1 MDKLYTISKSKTRAD
16 CSSDHEFL
24 LQNSDLNWRKQ
35 GKPLDHSGMTSV
47 INKSYMNYKSNV
59 LWLYSGSDK
68 MIQGIS
74 SDRRVPEEL
83 QMEVH
88 IIVQEAVIK
97 NHPQEKEMPKGK
109 MVVWRGLTNNWEKKR
124 NESQGE
130 KERYVHLNAEFQRI
144 AGEIRK
150 PSLVIN
156 AKRQRKTIEWE
167 RLENSSRKLEMPREL
182 FMQRWAQ

>member
-109 MVVWRGLTNNWEKKR
+109 MVVWGGLTNSWEKNR
-124 NESQGE
+124 NERSVRE
-130 KERYVHLNAEFQRI
+130 KEKDIHLNVEFQRI
-144 AGEIRK
+144 ARRDKKAFLTEQCKEIEENNR
-150 PSLVIN
+150 ID
-156 AKRQRKTIEWE
+156 RQI
-167 RLENSSRKLEMPREL
+167 SFL
-182 FMQRWAQ
+182 FSKE

>member
-1 MDKLYTISKSKTRAD
+1 
-16 CSSDHEFL
+16 
-24 LQNSDLNWRKQ
+24 
-35 GKPLDHSGMTSV
+35 MTSV

-68 MIQGIS
+68 RIQGIR
-74 SDRRVPEEL
+74 SDRRVSEEL

-88 IIVQEAVIK
+88 IIVQGAVIK

-144 AGEIRK
+144 AGDKKAFLSDQCKEIEENNRM
-150 PSLVIN
+150 
-156 AKRQRKTIEWE
+156 E